1 MKNKKKIDT
10 TPLVDKLI
18 KNKKEWFDN
27 KFKLTPLDILYNLL
41 AKYYKSLDKD
51 DVKTFKSFNEELVA

>member
-1 MKNKKKIDT
+1 MKNKKKINHI
-10 TPLVDKLI
+10 PLVDKLI
-18 KNKKEWFDN
+18 KNKKEWFAD

-51 DVKTFKSFNEELVA
+51 ELKTLKSFNEELIA